1 MGWLGTIFSK
11 LIGFIPFIG
20 PLVAQLLTSWSTRNA
35 EAEKAKAETEKV
47 EAEAFRDGRISP
59 RYLLGYVRVSVYA
72 LFVLLIVCAVF
83 FPEAIGISD
92 EAFDSIIKAGKLVEG
107 VAP

>member
-20 PLVAQLLTSWSTRNA
+20 PFVAQLLTSWSTRNA
-35 EAEKAKAETEKV
+35 EAEKARAETEKI
-47 EAEAFRDGRISP
+47 EAEAFKEGRISP
-59 RYLLGYVRVSVYA
+59 RYWLGYVRVCVYA

-83 FPEAIGISD
+83 FPGVVGISD
-92 EAFDSIIKAGKLVEG
+92 EALARIVKTRKRVEG